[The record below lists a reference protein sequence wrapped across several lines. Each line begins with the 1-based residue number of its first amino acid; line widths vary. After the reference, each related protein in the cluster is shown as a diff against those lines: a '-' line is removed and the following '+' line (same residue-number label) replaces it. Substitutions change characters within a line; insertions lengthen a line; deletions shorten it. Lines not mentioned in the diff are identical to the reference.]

1 MVANP
6 APLDLAT
13 LIVVGPQTERS
24 ETVDDRLVV
33 VSGLAVEQVERE
45 VKIRRADVRLHPAHH
60 GLDEQTGHCSAD
72 DGQVPT
78 PERATE

>member
-33 VSGLAVEQVERE
+33 VSGLAVEQVER
-45 VKIRRADVRLHPAHH
+45 
-60 GLDEQTGHCSAD
+60 
-72 DGQVPT
+72 
-78 PERATE
+78 